1 MHGHIYKHKIQSQ
14 THIGSTQMRP
24 YIGNATWNKLLSDS
38 AFCKMTV
45 LLLWLKEAKEES
57 AQYSVCVCVCVQGSY
72 LHHPHW
78 QEDSLS
84 LSSLEALV
92 YIKNLVS
99 GSCCFPMSDSRKIFL
114 K

>member
-24 YIGNATWNKLLSDS
+24 YIGNVTWNKLLSDS

-57 AQYSVCVCVCVQGSY
+57 AQYSVCVCVFRDRTCITRIG
-72 LHHPHW
+72 
-78 QEDSLS
+78 
-84 LSSLEALV
+84 
-92 YIKNLVS
+92 
-99 GSCCFPMSDSRKIFL
+99 RKIL
-114 K
+114 YH